1 MAIFRYKAVT
11 ASGDPI
17 EGEMEART
25 RDEVILKLQDA
36 GNIPL
41 DAREATSGGGA
52 GLGGLFKR
60 KAMAGPQLVVRP
72 LAMDIPFNVSLLLP
86 QVASPHPLRDALVEA
101 ITRSATGAII
111 G

>member
-52 GLGGLFKR
+52 GQAPLQRGSRGGACAR
-60 KAMAGPQLVVRP
+60 GSQGCAWQ
-72 LAMDIPFNVSLLLP
+72 
-86 QVASPHPLRDALVEA
+86 
-101 ITRSATGAII
+101 
-111 G
+111 